1 MTTTTTVPVPTTESG
16 PTTTTEP
23 GPPET
28 GDVEGF
34 QVTEVAIDGESLP
47 VALADNRGRRS
58 RGLMGVEDLGD
69 LAGMLFWWGEPTAS
83 VFTMEDTLIPLDI
96 AFIDRDGVV
105 VDVLEMTPC
114 EATPCP
120 KYGTNLVYWHAF
132 ESPLGSLG
140 LQVGD
145 EVDLP

>member
-1 MTTTTTVPVPTTESG
+1 MVTTEAPSTAGPSTTTS
-16 PTTTTEP
+16 EP

-34 QVTEVAIDGESLP
+34 QLAEVVIEGEVLM
-47 VALADNRGRRS
+47 VAVADNRGRRS
-58 RGLMGVEDLGD
+58 RGLQGVEDLGD

-83 VFTMEDTLIPLDI
+83 VFTMKDTLIALDI
-96 AFIDRDGVV
+96 AFLDRDGAVIE
-105 VDVLEMTPC
+105 VLEMEPC

-120 KYGTNLVYWHAF
+120 KYGITAVYWAAL

-140 LQVGD
+140 LEPGD
-145 EVDLP
+145 EVGLP